1 MTMTDTLIDTIR
13 AAVASDASAEARAAG
28 VAACH
33 ALLTALG
40 EPAPSSRVEPG
51 PIATA
56 VAQVLR
62 STPPDQL
69 LDMAI
74 AKLQALVPPDAKPS
88 VPKMHILYVP
98 VPK

>member
-1 MTMTDTLIDTIR
+1 MTDTLIDTIR
-13 AAVASDASAEARAAG
+13 AAVASDASPEARAAG
-28 VAACH
+28 IAACR

-40 EPAPSSRVEPG
+40 EPPPNTRVEPG
-51 PIATA
+51 PMATA

-74 AKLQALVPPDAKPS
+74 AKLQTLVPADAKAS
-88 VPKMHILYVP
+88 VPKMNILYVP